1 MSRGVVLGI
10 GLALGAVGYLGLA
23 HYVWRYRAAAG
34 GRGLAGFL
42 LGVFLW
48 STCQA
53 IEVSCRTVASAE
65 IWSGLKYVGIVM
77 LAPGLW
83 SFVTAYTGQSGAL
96 RRRTLLLMTIEPVIV
111 LTMLALPQTRELI
124 HYYQP
129 ADIQAGELPRAPVAK
144 SGSLFWVH
152 TFYSYGLL
160 LSGIGLLVARLMRI
174 SGPYR
179 RQARVITVACILP
192 FIGNVIYNTRP
203 DLTGKVDTTPYLFPI
218 TAITL
223 VWGFFR
229 LRLLDLVPMA
239 RGAVLDQ
246 MLDGVLVLDVYDRV
260 VDANPAGA
268 ALLGLRRADLVGR
281 EVQDL
286 VPPAARLLA
295 EHRPGGT
302 ERGSTALRQSG
313 SALAVDLEMSLS
325 SLADNTGAQTGRLLV
340 LRDVTESV
348 AIQRR
353 MRELLD
359 EQIQLAETL
368 QTSLRPGTLPTM
380 PGVRLAARSVPAGQS
395 SLVSG
400 DFYDVHQAAGGE
412 WAFVLGDV
420 SGKGVHAA
428 VLTSMARYTVR
439 TLSAQGWSP
448 REVLE
453 QLNDAL
459 AQPREDERFC
469 TVVYGRVTTPRTE
482 APQRSEAPQKS
493 EGEGAADGDA
503 EGEGL
508 RIVLA
513 LGGHPQPLVRRK
525 DGTVEAVGR
534 PGTVLGLLSQVDVPQ
549 TVVRLRPGEVLLAFT
564 DGVTEARRGGEQFGE
579 TRLSEVLAQAA
590 SGLLGTPGLAA
601 AELVAEA
608 VAERVLDAVRNFA
621 LERDDI
627 AVLVLA
633 AA

>member
-1 MSRGVVLGI
+1 MGGHRRGSIMSRGLVLGI

-53 IEVSCRTVASAE
+53 IEVSCRTVEAAE
-65 IWSGLKYVGIVM
+65 LWSGLKYVGIVM

-96 RRRTLLLMTIEPVIV
+96 QRRTLLLMTIEPVVV

-129 ADIQAGELPRAPVAK
+129 ADIDAGELSRAPVPK
-144 SGSLFWVH
+144 SGSLFWIH
-152 TFYSYGLL
+152 AIYSYGLL
-160 LSGIGLLVARLMRI
+160 LSGIGVLVARLMRI

-203 DLTGKVDTTPYLFPI
+203 ELAGKVDTTPYLFPV

-246 MLDGVLVLDVYDRV
+246 MVDGVLVLDVYDRV

-268 ALLGLRRADLVGR
+268 ALLGLRKADLVGR
-281 EVQDL
+281 EARDL
-286 VPPAARLLA
+286 VPQAARLL
-295 EHRPGGT
+295 EDHRPGCT
-302 ERGSTALRQSG
+302 ERGSATLRLNG
-313 SALAVDLEMSLS
+313 SAVAVDLEMSLS
-325 SLADNTGAQTGRLLV
+325 SLADNSGEQTGRLLV

-359 EQIQLAETL
+359 EQIQIAETL
-368 QTSLRPGTLPTM
+368 QTSLRPGTLPTV
-380 PGVRLAARSVPAGQS
+380 PGVRLAARSVPAGQN

-400 DFYDVHQAAGGE
+400 DFYDVHQAAGDE

-428 VLTSMARYTVR
+428 VMTSMARYTVR

-459 AQPREDERFC
+459 AQPTDDERFC
-469 TVVYGRVTTPRTE
+469 TVVYGRFTGPRE
-482 APQRSEAPQKS
+482 DEPP
-493 EGEGAADGDA
+493 GPDG
-503 EGEGL
+503 GHGGI

-513 LGGHPQPLVRRK
+513 LGGHPQPLVRRR
-525 DGTVEAVGR
+525 DGTVEPVGR
-534 PGTVLGLLSQVDVPQ
+534 PGTVLGLLSQVDVPE
-549 TVVRLRPGEVLLAFT
+549 TVVDLGPGEVLLAFT

-579 TRLSEVLAQAA
+579 ARLSMVLARAA
-590 SGLLGTPGLAA
+590 SGLLGAPGLAA